1 MSMDYEIE
9 ELLQGNTDRLKD
21 ESVEE
26 YYDRMAELSEACLR
40 KVMELDPRIKGIKGL
55 WGCKGLELSDTVK
68 GLIFTSGIYFSAATD
83 PIVPEYKGDDN
94 D

>member
-1 MSMDYEIE
+1 MDYEIE
-9 ELLQGNTDRLKD
+9 ELLQGNTDRLKG
-21 ESVEE
+21 ESVEA
-26 YYDRMAELSEACLR
+26 YYDRMADLSEACLR
-40 KVMELDPRIKGIKGL
+40 KMMELDPRIKGL
-55 WGCKGLELSDTVK
+55 WGWKGLELSDTVK